1 MAKGYETREF
11 VMPMGR
17 ALKQEEAYVRQLL
30 LGKAF
35 LREDFIKV
43 KSMLVRS
50 RPGYLKKG
58 GEPYDEQEAG
68 MAFATCL
75 KDGSIRELKS
85 VDTDTE

>member
-11 VMPMGR
+11 VMPIGR
-17 ALKQEEAYVRQLL
+17 ALKAEEAYVRQIM
-30 LGKAF
+30 LGKTF

-43 KSMLVRS
+43 KAMIVRS

-75 KDGSIRELKS
+75 KDGSIRELKPLDKT
-85 VDTDTE
+85 V

>member
-11 VMPMGR
+11 VMPIGR
-17 ALKQEEAYVRQLL
+17 ALKAEEATVRQLL

-35 LREDFIKV
+35 LREDFIKAKAMV
-43 KSMLVRS
+43 VRS

-58 GEPYDEQEAG
+58 GDPYDEQEAG

-75 KDGSIRELKS
+75 KEGVIRELK
-85 VDTDTE
+85 